1 MIAKIS
7 FYLLMSNLPSLVLW
21 SFANTL
27 EWDVMCDLC
36 TRRLQTC
43 LFLPPICCDDVFRIK
58 FISYALSFTESYF

>member
-7 FYLLMSNLPSLVLW
+7 SYLLMFNFFSLVLW
-21 SFANTL
+21 SFESTL

-43 LFLPPICCDDVFRIK
+43 LFLPPFCSVDDCYIK
-58 FISYALSFTESYF
+58 FISYALSVCES